1 MRFVLTALALIASA
15 QLLAQTPVSV
25 TPPASA
31 KAHLTQT
38 YPKASVKEWKQ
49 GTKLFRAEFTLKGEK
64 HTAVYTTEGAWV
76 RTEHDIKKDELPDAI
91 TRALKA
97 SKFGAWKIED
107 VEEHATPE
115 HASLFKLKVESEK
128 EKAELFYLPNG
139 KLLKEEV
146 KAKKVKDAK
155 GS

>member
-1 MRFVLTALALIASA
+1 MRFGLTAITLIASV
-15 QLLAQTPVSV
+15 QLLAQKPVVV

-31 KAHLTQT
+31 KAHLTQI

-76 RTEHDIKKDELPDAI
+76 RTEHDIKKEDLPKVVH
-91 TRALKA
+91 RALIAGKY
-97 SKFGAWKIED
+97 STWKID
-107 VEEHATPE
+107 DAEEHATPE
-115 HASLFKLKVESEK
+115 HASLFKVKVETEK
-128 EKAELFYLPNG
+128 EKAELFFLPDG

-146 KAKKVKDAK
+146 KARKVKDAK

>member
-1 MRFVLTALALIASA
+1 MRYVLTSLSVIASLQLHA
-15 QLLAQTPVSV
+15 QPLATVAPPV
-25 TPPASA
+25 SA

-64 HTAVYTTEGAWV
+64 HSAVYTTEGAWV
-76 RTEHDIKKDELPDAI
+76 RTEHDIKKDELPGTIA
-91 TRALKA
+91 RALKA
-97 SKFGAWKIED
+97 SKYGGWKIED

-128 EKAELFYLPNG
+128 EKAELFFLPDG

-146 KAKKVKDAK
+146 KVRKEKEKR